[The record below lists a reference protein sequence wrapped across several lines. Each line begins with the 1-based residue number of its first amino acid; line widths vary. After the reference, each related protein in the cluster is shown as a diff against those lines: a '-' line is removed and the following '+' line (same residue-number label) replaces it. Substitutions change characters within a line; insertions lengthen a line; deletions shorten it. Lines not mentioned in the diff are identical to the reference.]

1 MTIKPLEGIGVL
13 ITRPD
18 GHANEL
24 ISEIED
30 IGGHVINLP
39 AINIVP
45 RNKAIVEEEET
56 KLPEPDITIFISQN
70 AVKEGLQ
77 YARKSLIGAIGPKT
91 SACIKSY
98 GKNVDIEPTN
108 GFDSENFLK
117 EAHLQNVYG
126 KNIRII
132 RGNEGLNL
140 LGDTLQKRGATVHY
154 LSVYERNLPNIEK
167 KALEKTET
175 AWRNRQIHIMTAMSV
190 QTYKNI
196 FLLLSDELSKEIGST
211 PLVTPAKRVIEEARK
226 NYPQTR
232 YALASGTDNA
242 KIIDAIIF
250 ASKLRS

>member
-1 MTIKPLEGIGVL
+1 MTNKPLEGIGVL
-13 ITRPD
+13 ITRPEGCAD
-18 GHANEL
+18 DL

-30 IGGHVINLP
+30 IGGHAVKFP

-45 RNKAIVEEEET
+45 RDRAIVEEEET
-56 KLPEPDITIFISQN
+56 KLSEPDITIFISQN

-91 SACIKSY
+91 SAYIKDF
-98 GKNVDIEPTN
+98 GKNVDIKPTN

-117 EAHLQNVYG
+117 EPHLQNVYG
-126 KNIRII
+126 KKIRII

-167 KALEKTET
+167 KALEKIET
-175 AWRNRQIHIMTAMSV
+175 ALRNKQIHIMTAMSI

-196 FLLLSDELSKEIGST
+196 FLLLPDELSKEIGSM
-211 PLVTPAKRVIEEARK
+211 PLVTPAKRVIKEAKK
-226 NYPQTR
+226 NYPKTR